1 MDVRSPFAHNLSSS
15 SFAEAHLRVGEVTS
29 AIVCGCLPLMPQ
41 LFRHH
46 VPKIRKT
53 LSAALRNKRKRRSE
67 GPQRP
72 EGARDDILNQAL
84 VKGSYVELDEHSQSG
99 TRSETEITTHKGL
112 DEMEDE
118 MNTQRIMTIV

>member
-1 MDVRSPFAHNLSSS
+1 MDVRTPFAHNLSSS
-15 SFAEAHLRVGEVTS
+15 SFAEAPLSVGEVTS
-29 AIVCGCLPLMPQ
+29 AIICGCLPLMPQ

-53 LSAALRNKRKRRSE
+53 LAAALRGKRKHRSE

-72 EGARDDILNQAL
+72 EGARDDILNHAL
-84 VKGSYVELDEHSQSG
+84 VKGNHMELDEHSQSA
-99 TRSETEITTHKGL
+99 TRSETEITTHKSL

-118 MNTQRIMTIV
+118 INTQRVVTIV